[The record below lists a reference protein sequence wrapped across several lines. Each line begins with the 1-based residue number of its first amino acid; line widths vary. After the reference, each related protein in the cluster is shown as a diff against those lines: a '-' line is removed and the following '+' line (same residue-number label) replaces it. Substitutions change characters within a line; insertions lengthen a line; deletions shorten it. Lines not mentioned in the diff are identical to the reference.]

1 MTRPVAAVT
10 GGTGFLGRH
19 VAAALDAAGWRVR
32 LLVRP
37 EPWRPMPDGG
47 GPDGYEIVPG
57 DLGDAAALARLVD
70 GAAAVVHLAGLV
82 KARDAATF
90 LAVNGDGSARLA
102 AAVAGAAPKA
112 RLVQVSS
119 QAAREPGLSGYAASK
134 RAGEDAVTAL
144 LPAARRVIVRPCV
157 VYGPW
162 DREGLALLRLAR
174 RRLVPVPAAPE
185 PVIAMLHASDA
196 AAAIVACCADAPPGR
211 LYEICDGRLAGHPWR
226 EIVRAAAPAGRQPR
240 FVVLPDLA
248 LLGAGL
254 AADVWARATGRAGV
268 FGLGKAR
275 EILHRDWRPDAT
287 LRLPDDSWRPR
298 IGLAEGLAG
307 TVAWWGC
314 QNSRTDGMETIFSR
328 DIGLR
333 ATALG
338 SAPCPSSPGSSSA

>member
-1 MTRPVAAVT
+1 MTPPVAAVT

-37 EPWRPMPDGG
+37 QPRRPIPYGG

-70 GAAAVVHLAGLV
+70 GASAVVHVAGLV
-82 KARDAATF
+82 KARDAAAF
-90 LAVNGDGSARLA
+90 LAVNRDGSARLA
-102 AAVAGAAPKA
+102 AAVAGAAPRA

-196 AAAIVACCADAPPGR
+196 AAAIVACCTDAPPGR
-211 LYEICDGRLAGHPWR
+211 VYEICDGRLAGHPWR
-226 EIVRAAAPAGRQPR
+226 EIVRAAAPAGRPPR
-240 FVVLPDLA
+240 FVALPDLA

-254 AADVWARATGRAGV
+254 AADGWARATGRAGV

-287 LRLPDDSWRPR
+287 LRLPDGPWRPR
-298 IGLAEGLAG
+298 IELVEGLAG
-307 TVAWWGC
+307 TVAWWRG
-314 QNSRTDGMETIFSR
+314 QESR
-328 DIGLR
+328 
-333 ATALG
+333 
-338 SAPCPSSPGSSSA
+338 PGFPDRRHGDDPRP